1 MQGSWIRHREGKQL
15 NLLSVNDLVYT
26 QVGQAGPQLCPNSIT
41 C

>member
-1 MQGSWIRHREGKQL
+1 MQVSWIRHREGKQL

-26 QVGQAGPQLCPNSIT
+26 QVGQAGHTWPHSIT